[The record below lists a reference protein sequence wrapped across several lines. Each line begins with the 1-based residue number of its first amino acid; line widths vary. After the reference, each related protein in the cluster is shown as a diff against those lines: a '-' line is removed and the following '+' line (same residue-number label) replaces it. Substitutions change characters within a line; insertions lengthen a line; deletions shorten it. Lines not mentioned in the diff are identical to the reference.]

1 MARSREK
8 VLELIRER
16 DAAAREQQRRTI
28 SIEEAGL
35 ALGIG
40 RSSAYAYA
48 KSGALPTVR
57 LGRRLLVPRAA
68 MDRLLGETPS
78 HGLGR
83 TDAKQEDPARAS
95 AS

>member
-1 MARSREK
+1 MAQE
-8 VLELIRER
+8 
-16 DAAAREQQRRTI
+16 RRTVTVEQAAEI
-28 SIEEAGL
+28 
-35 ALGIG
+35 LGISRG
-40 RSSAYAYA
+40 SAYTLA